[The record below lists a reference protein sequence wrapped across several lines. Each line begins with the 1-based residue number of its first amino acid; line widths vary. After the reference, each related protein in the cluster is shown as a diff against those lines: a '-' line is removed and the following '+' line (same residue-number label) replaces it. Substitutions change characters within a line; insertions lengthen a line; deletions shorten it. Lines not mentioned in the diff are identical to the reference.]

1 MYTDFKKVLTKENF
15 PCGVATLGELTAVGI
30 TKHHLREMCKSRIL
44 TRLEY
49 GVYKIE
55 TIREFDKRAV
65 IAKAL
70 PEAVFCMSDSLYIY
84 GLRNAKPFVS
94 EVAVPRRISYCKCQK
109 IKDGQNIKFR
119 FITKEYELGI
129 EKTPEGIKHYNL
141 ERTVCDYFIHHTEY
155 RYRTLRDIAKGYRRH
170 ADKNIDRL
178 EEYIEKLNLSEAARE
193 KINWLI
199 IRRERKNPKVKYPLP
214 KDRY

>member
-15 PCGVATLGELTAVGI
+15 PCGVARLNELTSVGI
-30 TKHHLREMCKSRIL
+30 TKHHLREMCKSRTL

-55 TIREFDKRAV
+55 TIKNFDKRAV

-84 GLRNAKPFVS
+84 GLRKAKPFVS

-109 IKDGQNIKFR
+109 IKDSQNIKFR
-119 FITKEYELGI
+119 FITKEYELG
-129 EKTPEGIKHYNL
+129 KKNS
-141 ERTVCDYFIHHTEY
+141 
-155 RYRTLRDIAKGYRRH
+155 RRH
-170 ADKNIDRL
+170 KTLQPRENCLRL
-178 EEYIEKLNLSEAARE
+178 FYSPHR
-193 KINWLI
+193 
-199 IRRERKNPKVKYPLP
+199 VPLP
-214 KDRY
+214 DFA

>member
-1 MYTDFKKVLTKENF
+1 MTTKFKEVLTNKNF
-15 PCGVATLGELTAVGI
+15 SCGVATLTELSAAGI
-30 TKHHLREMCKSRIL
+30 TKHHLRELSRKGIL
-44 TRLEY
+44 TRLKY

-84 GLRNAKPFVS
+84 GLRKAKPFVS

-109 IKDGQNIKFR
+109 IKESQNIKFR

-129 EKTPEGIKHYNL
+129 EKTPEGVKYYNL

-155 RYRTLRDIAKGYRRH
+155 RYRTLRDISKVYRRCSN
-170 ADKNIDRL
+170 KNIDRL
-178 EEYIEKLNLSEAARE
+178 EEYIEKLDLSEAARE

-199 IRRERKNPKVKYPLP
+199 IRRERKNPQVKYPLP
-214 KDRY
+214 KDRC

>member
-1 MYTDFKKVLTKENF
+1 MYTDFENVLTKANF
-15 PCGVATLGELTAVGI
+15 PCGVATLTELTAVGI
-30 TKHHLREMCKSRIL
+30 TKHHLRELCKREML
-44 TRLEY
+44 TRLEH

-55 TIREFDKRAV
+55 AIKEFDRRAV

-84 GLRNAKPFVS
+84 GFRKTKPFVS

-109 IKDGQNIKFR
+109 IKDSQNIKFR
-119 FITKEYELGI
+119 FITKEYGLGI
-129 EKTPEGIKHYNL
+129 ENTPEGIKHYNL

-155 RYRTLRDIAKGYRRH
+155 RYRTLRNIAIEYRKRE
-170 ADKNIDRL
+170 DKNIDRL
-178 EEYIEKLNLSEAARE
+178 EEYIQKLDLSEAAKE

-199 IRRERKNPKVKYPLP
+199 IRRVRKNPKVKYTVP